1 MNARKSEYPLCRHTK
16 TDRRRCQSPAR
27 ATSVFCYH
35 HQKHRGTR
43 MTTID
48 AVPAL
53 SPHVLHPLC
62 NARSIQHGGS
72 K

>member
-1 MNARKSEYPLCRHTK
+1 
-16 TDRRRCQSPAR
+16 
-27 ATSVFCYH
+27 
-35 HQKHRGTR
+35 

>member
-1 MNARKSEYPLCRHTK
+1 MNARRSEYPLCRHTK
-16 TDRRRCQSPAR
+16 TDGRLCQSPACG
-27 ATSVFCYH
+27 TSPFCYFH
-35 HQKHRGTR
+35 KKLHRSR
-43 MTTID
+43 RSAID
-48 AVPAL
+48 AGPTL